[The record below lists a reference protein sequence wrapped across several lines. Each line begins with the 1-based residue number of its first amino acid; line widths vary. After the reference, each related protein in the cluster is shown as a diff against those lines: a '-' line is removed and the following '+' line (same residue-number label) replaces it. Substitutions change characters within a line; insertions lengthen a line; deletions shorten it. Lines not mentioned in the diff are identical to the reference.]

1 VIGFRYDWDDLG
13 HTVIRMY
20 VGDLWDWDDFQVAMA
35 GAFNLMHTV
44 SHQVDLVTIMRSS
57 TTPPDGDITTH
68 LVGAVDAMPENS
80 GVLVMVGGNAVV
92 NFTLKQIAATYPP
105 MMGRFFQTEAL
116 GEAYRIIAR
125 NRPEVNEDIDDT
137 LVA

>member
-1 VIGFRYDWDDLG
+1 MIGFRYDWDDQG

-20 VGDLWDWDDFQVAMA
+20 VGDLWDWDDFEVAIS
-35 GAFNLMHTV
+35 GVFHLMQTV
-44 SHQVDLVTIMRSS
+44 AHQVDLVAIMRSS
-57 TTPPDGDITTH
+57 TTPPDGDLTAY
-68 LVGAVDAMPENS
+68 LVATVNAMPENA
-80 GVLVMVGGNAVV
+80 GLLVMVGGNAVV

-116 GEAYRIIAR
+116 GEAYRLIAR
-125 NRPEVNEDIDDT
+125 NRPEVNEDIDDS